1 MVSRIEG
8 TRSVLILCSMMSFQ
22 FGIWWPQLENQS
34 HWHLQPQQATNQ
46 ALWDPGSP
54 IENPRCQLQF
64 FPILVRVTMPTPS
77 TGRNGFNGMVGQWR
91 TGDAGALGHWGIV
104 ALWAGMTSYALK
116 CPLPWFPKYL
126 VVAKSG
132 GKSWKLVLFQASLPK
147 VHWGFH

>member
-34 HWHLQPQQATNQ
+34 HWHLQPQQRIK
-46 ALWDPGSP
+46 LSG
-54 IENPRCQLQF
+54 
-64 FPILVRVTMPTPS
+64 ILVLPLKTQGASFSFFLSWLEWPCQPPALGAMVQRHGRTMTH
-77 TGRNGFNGMVGQWR
+77 RWR
-91 TGDAGALGHWGIV
+91 WGIGALGPYGQVWRQ
-104 ALWAGMTSYALK
+104 YALK